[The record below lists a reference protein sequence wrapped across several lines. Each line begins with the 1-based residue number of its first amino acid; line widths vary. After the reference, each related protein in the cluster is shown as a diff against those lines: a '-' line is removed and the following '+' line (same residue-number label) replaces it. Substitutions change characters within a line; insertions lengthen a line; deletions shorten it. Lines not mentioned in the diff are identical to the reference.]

1 MGKPFMGEQLQVF
14 FGSGNTLEV
23 IAAST
28 SCSININADTIDV
41 STKDSGRFGS
51 NIAGKVSWDISA
63 DALFMVSDSGDTR
76 YSYEKLLDSL
86 ISGEPL
92 DVSWATVSNFDT
104 ANSASDNNSDEYGNV
119 FTPSRKQT
127 SAKDLYSGKAVVTSL
142 QLSADNGSL
151 STYSV
156 TFAGKG
162 KISKTTV
169 SGE

>member
-14 FGSGNTLEV
+14 FGSGSTLEV

-28 SCSININADTIDV
+28 SCSINVNADTIDV
-41 STKDSGRFGS
+41 SSKDSGRYGS
-51 NIAGKVSWDISA
+51 NIAGKISWDVSA
-63 DALFMVSDSGDTR
+63 DALFTIPSSGDSR
-76 YSYEKLLDSL
+76 YGYTKLMDSL
-86 ISGEPL
+86 ISGEAL
-92 DVSWATVSNFDT
+92 DISWASVSNFAE
-104 ANSASDNNSDEYGNV
+104 ANAASDQSADEDGNV
-119 FTPSRKQT
+119 FTATRKQT

-142 QLSADNGSL
+142 QLTADNGSL

-162 KISKTTV
+162 KITKTTA